1 MRELNSRGEGAAFD
15 VLVTDHLMPGITGEE
30 LALAVRTERPR
41 VPVLLVSGYAEGTGA
56 ALNLPRLVK
65 PFRVDD
71 LAKALLDIQ
80 A

>member
-1 MRELNSRGEGAAFD
+1 
-15 VLVTDHLMPGITGEE
+15 MPCITGEE
-30 LALAVRTERPR
+30 LALAVRTERPG

-56 ALNLPRLVK
+56 ALNLSRLVK

-71 LAKALLDIQ
+71 LAKALADIQ